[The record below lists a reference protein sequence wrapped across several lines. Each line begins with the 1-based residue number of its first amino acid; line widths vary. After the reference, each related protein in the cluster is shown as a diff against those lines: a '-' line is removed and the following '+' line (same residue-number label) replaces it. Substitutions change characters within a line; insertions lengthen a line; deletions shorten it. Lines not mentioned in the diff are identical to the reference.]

1 MSMLWAQNN
10 AKITAIDLNL
20 QSVKLTRKRFK
31 NNKLKGVI
39 SLGDANKLKFKDNSF
54 DYVYSWGVLHHSPN
68 FKKSVS
74 ELLRVTKKGGEFGI
88 MVYNRNSILFNYMI
102 KYREGFLH
110 LENKFNSQIS
120 LASKFT
126 DGAKEG
132 GNPYTWPLTCS
143 ELKKL
148 LTPFSNKL
156 KIKILGTD
164 LDASLPQLIPFL
176 GKFFPLFIKKSLA
189 KRFGWSIWITGE
201 KNNVR
206 YSRYNL
212 K

>member
-1 MSMLWAQNN
+1 M
-10 AKITAIDLNL
+10 
-20 QSVKLTRKRFK
+20 
-31 NNKLKGVI
+31 
-39 SLGDANKLKFKDNSF
+39 
-54 DYVYSWGVLHHSPN
+54 
-68 FKKSVS
+68 
-74 ELLRVTKKGGEFGI
+74 
-88 MVYNRNSILFNYMI
+88 
-102 KYREGFLH
+102 
-110 LENKFNSQIS
+110 
-120 LASKFT
+120 
-126 DGAKEG
+126 
-132 GNPYTWPLTCS
+132 TCS

-201 KNNVR
+201 KIMCGIAGIISNEKKR
-206 YSRYNL
+206 T